1 MKGRCY
7 SIYVKLLPYLLYQCF
22 QLAYGQVLYPTDTNF
37 IRVINHPDK
46 DHFKAFASYNID
58 SSITRVQDYYHRNTN
73 GHLGLPSAPLFINYQ
88 SLPIGFNM
96 LNTPYENDMFGV
108 DDLMYMQTKGPYA
121 NLTGIAGSRQEQL
134 FKLLFS
140 GTSKKKL
147 NVTLAF
153 NRYSGLGFYNKQQ
166 SFTNNLYLTSNY
178 ASPRHRMGYFSYFV
192 YNKVRHQENGGVTDD
207 SLLIDNPF
215 INKMLLPVNLNNA
228 KRELRKLNI
237 DINPWFRLNQRED
250 SSTMFSHFI
259 DYQFHYSGNYT
270 KYSDFNSGN
279 ENFYKSF
286 YINPVSTLDSSHWRS
301 ISNGLNYTMKINP
314 LHTKL
319 KIGYKHEANQ
329 IYQYMDSVFT
339 NQHIDIGTYVSMKD
353 YDGFIKMNYIFK
365 GTNENDYSIETSH
378 RYVSPSSKVIFNSVY
393 VLELNAQIQKRHP
406 DFIFNTWSSNHYA
419 WSNMFKPT
427 EKTQSILSFGTLDKR
442 FKIGVIAQNIEN
454 FIYFNEMALPQQT
467 NLSVQNLSG
476 FIQKDVLLFR
486 HLGLNSSYTYQQS
499 SYPSV
504 VCIPNHVLNGS
515 IYYQGNL
522 FKKALQLQLGFS
534 ATYFSDFYGY
544 AYMPATNQY
553 YVQTNTKVGN
563 YPFID
568 LFLNARI
575 KPVRFF
581 VKIDHLNQGFFG
593 TNYSL
598 IPGYF
603 QNDRAFKFGLNW
615 LFFD

>member
-1 MKGRCY
+1 
-7 SIYVKLLPYLLYQCF
+7 
-22 QLAYGQVLYPTDTNF
+22 
-37 IRVINHPDK
+37 
-46 DHFKAFASYNID
+46 
-58 SSITRVQDYYHRNTN
+58 
-73 GHLGLPSAPLFINYQ
+73 
-88 SLPIGFNM
+88 
-96 LNTPYENDMFGV
+96 
-108 DDLMYMQTKGPYA
+108 
-121 NLTGIAGSRQEQL
+121 
-134 FKLLFS
+134 
-140 GTSKKKL
+140 
-147 NVTLAF
+147 
-153 NRYSGLGFYNKQQ
+153 
-166 SFTNNLYLTSNY
+166 
-178 ASPRHRMGYFSYFV
+178 
-192 YNKVRHQENGGVTDD
+192 
-207 SLLIDNPF
+207 
-215 INKMLLPVNLNNA
+215 
-228 KRELRKLNI
+228 
-237 DINPWFRLNQRED
+237 
-250 SSTMFSHFI
+250 
-259 DYQFHYSGNYT
+259 
-270 KYSDFNSGN
+270 
-279 ENFYKSF
+279 
-286 YINPVSTLDSSHWRS
+286 
-301 ISNGLNYTMKINP
+301 
-314 LHTKL
+314 
-319 KIGYKHEANQ
+319 
-329 IYQYMDSVFT
+329 
-339 NQHIDIGTYVSMKD
+339 
-353 YDGFIKMNYIFK
+353 
-365 GTNENDYSIETSH
+365 
-378 RYVSPSSKVIFNSVY
+378 

-499 SYPSV
+499 SYPSL